1 MASGNSV
8 GMYLKTGLII
18 ASFVGGF
25 KVFSG
30 IIIASKGKKKQR
42 DKRQKRLNSSSGS

>member
-1 MASGNSV
+1 MASRNSV

-30 IIIASKGKKKQR
+30 IIIASKGKKSKKTK
-42 DKRQKRLNSSSGS
+42 DKKG